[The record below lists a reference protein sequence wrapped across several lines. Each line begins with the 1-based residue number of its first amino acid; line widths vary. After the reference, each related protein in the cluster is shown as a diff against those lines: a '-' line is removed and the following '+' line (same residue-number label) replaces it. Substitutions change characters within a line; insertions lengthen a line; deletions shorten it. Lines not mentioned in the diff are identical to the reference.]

1 MLKNIFFFLAKN
13 VYAYCVKT
21 AVFFSFFFFFFE
33 ELGQLMHFPA
43 KYIYEAA
50 VL

>member
-1 MLKNIFFFLAKN
+1 MFFLLAKN
-13 VYAYCVKT
+13 VCAFCVKT
-21 AVFFSFFFFFFE
+21 AVFFVGFFFFYK

>member
-1 MLKNIFFFLAKN
+1 MFFLLAKN
-13 VYAYCVKT
+13 VCAFCVKT
-21 AVFFSFFFFFFE
+21 AVFFVGFFYK

>member
-1 MLKNIFFFLAKN
+1 MFFLLAIEISVLTSKD
-13 VYAYCVKT
+13 CCGLG
-21 AVFFSFFFFFFE
+21 FFYE